1 MTTEYRWSLVVLLVV
16 VTLVA
21 LVSAVVVGR
30 ANRLR
35 PADPGPGDR
44 GLSTP
49 TLPATAPRSWP
60 AEAL

>member
-35 PADPGPGDR
+35 PAGPGDR